1 MNLFEIE
8 ENQPPP
14 SSAKH
19 EISFQVIISD
29 PALLQEQIKLL
40 CGSPIDATNTAKV
53 TINYKYD
60 VSAIC
65 SLTQSDVALVK
76 IKNIIDIVNSDAT
89 TINNVDLNG
98 FDSTQEAMDDSIRKL
113 LIFSDLLQKLTIAI
127 QQKTNK

>member
-14 SSAKH
+14 SDVKH
-19 EISFQVIISD
+19 EINFQVVISD

-40 CGSPIDATNTAKV
+40 CGTPIDPTNVVQV

-65 SLTQSDVALVK
+65 SIMQNDTALVK
-76 IKNIIDIVNSDAT
+76 IRNIIDIVNSEAT
-89 TINNVDLNG
+89 TINNVDMNN
-98 FDSTQEAMDDSIRKL
+98 FNSTQEAMDDSVRKL
-113 LIFSDLLQKLTIAI
+113 LIFSDLLQ
-127 QQKTNK
+127 